1 MTESRYHAKC
11 EGKCC
16 GLCCTRIE
24 NLGVSKGPVDI
35 LENVNI
41 HIHCGELTA
50 IIGPNGGGKSTL
62 LKALLGEVPHTGQLK
77 YLDSNGSR
85 SSQPVIGYVPQHLSF
100 DIGTPASVSD
110 LFVASLSKKP
120 AWLLKPRS
128 VRKRAIEGLRKVKA
142 EHLLDRRLGALSGGE
157 LQRVL
162 LAMALDPVPNLL
174 LLDEPVSGIDQ
185 GGLELFYN
193 TVAELRRNYDLS
205 IILVSHDFDLV
216 SRYADRVILLNRTVI
231 TNGTPQEVFGNEN
244 TLKAF
249 GITGFFAGLRGN
261 EENSNGGDSECGEN
275 DETGCN
281 IDGKCGCDYKCGIT
295 DECSSCNKGDSDNA

>member
-1 MTESRYHAKC
+1 MNMTESRYHTKC

-16 GLCCTRIE
+16 GFCCTRIE
-24 NLGVSKGPVDI
+24 KLGVSKGSVEI

-62 LKALLGEVPHTGQLK
+62 LKALLGEVPHSGQLK

-85 SSQPVIGYVPQHLSF
+85 TGQPVIGYVPQHLSF
-100 DIGTPASVSD
+100 DTGTPASVSD
-110 LFVASLSKKP
+110 LFVASLSKSP

-162 LAMALDPVPNLL
+162 LALALDPVPNLL

-216 SRYADRVILLNRTVI
+216 SHYADRVILLNRTVI
-231 TNGTPQEVFGNEN
+231 ASGTPQEVFGNEN
-244 TLKAF
+244 TMMTF
-249 GITGFFAGLRGN
+249 GITSLFTGASQ
-261 EENSNGGDSECGEN
+261 SNN
-275 DETGCN
+275 
-281 IDGKCGCDYKCGIT
+281 GKCDADHQCSIADGCFDSDK
-295 DECSSCNKGDSDNA
+295 EDSDNA

>member
-1 MTESRYHAKC
+1 MTESRHHAKC

-24 NLGVSKGPVDI
+24 NLGVSKGPVEI

-62 LKALLGEVPHTGQLK
+62 LRALLGEVPHSGRLK
-77 YLDSNGSR
+77 YLDYNGNR
-85 SSQPVIGYVPQHLSF
+85 SSQPIIGYVPQHLSF
-100 DIGTPASVSD
+100 DTGTPASVSD
-110 LFVASLSKKP
+110 LFVASLSRKP

-128 VRKRAIEGLRKVKA
+128 VRERAVEGLRKVKA

-162 LAMALDPVPNLL
+162 LALALDPVPNLL

-231 TNGTPQEVFGNEN
+231 ASGTPDEVFSNEA
-244 TLKAF
+244 TLRTF
-249 GITGFFAGLRGN
+249 GITGFFAGMCSKDGSSGADKYNVHDKGGN
-261 EENSNGGDSECGEN
+261 GD
-275 DETGCN
+275 
-281 IDGKCGCDYKCGIT
+281 
-295 DECSSCNKGDSDNA
+295 A

>member
-1 MTESRYHAKC
+1 MTGDMPAERRNMTEKRYHAKC

-24 NLGVSKGPVDI
+24 NLGVSKGPVEI

-62 LKALLGEVPHTGQLK
+62 LKALLGEVPHSGQLK
-77 YLDSNGSR
+77 YLDSRGGR
-85 SSQPVIGYVPQHLSF
+85 SQPVIGYVPQHLSF
-100 DIGTPASVSD
+100 DTGTPASVSD
-110 LFVASLSKKP
+110 LFVASMSKKP
-120 AWLLKPRS
+120 AWLLRPRS
-128 VRKRAIEGLRKVKA
+128 VRKRAVEGLRKVKA

-162 LAMALDPVPNLL
+162 LALALDPVPNLL

-205 IILVSHDFDLV
+205 IILVSHDFELV

-231 TNGTPQEVFGNEN
+231 ASGTPEEVFGSEN
-244 TLKAF
+244 TLRTF
-249 GITGFFAGLRGN
+249 GITGFFTGVCKKD
-261 EENSNGGDSECGEN
+261 ENGGSTAG
-275 DETGCN
+275 GCT
-281 IDGKCGCDYKCGIT
+281 DCD
-295 DECSSCNKGDSDNA
+295 KGGSDNA

>member
-1 MTESRYHAKC
+1 MTDKKNHTKC
-11 EGKCC
+11 EGECC

-24 NLGVSKGPVDI
+24 NLGVTKGSAVI

-62 LKALLGEVPHTGQLK
+62 LKALLGEVPHTGELK
-77 YLDSNGSR
+77 YLDAGGKR
-85 SSQPVIGYVPQHLSF
+85 SSQPVIGYVPQHLDF
-100 DIGTPASVSD
+100 DAGIPASVSD
-110 LFVASLSKKP
+110 LFVACLSKRP
-120 AWLLKPRS
+120 GWLLRPRNI
-128 VRKRAIEGLRKVKA
+128 RKRAAESLARVKA

-162 LAMALDPVPNLL
+162 LALALDPVPNLL
-174 LLDEPVSGIDQ
+174 LLDEPVSGMDQ

-193 TVAELRRNYDLS
+193 TVAELRRDYDLS

-216 SRYADRVILLNRTVI
+216 SRHADRVVLLSRTVI
-231 TNGTPQEVFGNEN
+231 TSGTPRQVFGDER

-249 GITGFFAGLRGN
+249 GITGFFAAGN
-261 EENSNGGDSECGEN
+261 GDDEGGSE
-275 DETGCN
+275 
-281 IDGKCGCDYKCGIT
+281 
-295 DECSSCNKGDSDNA
+295 

>member
-1 MTESRYHAKC
+1 MTENRYNTKC

-24 NLGVSKGPVDI
+24 NLGVSKGPVEI

-62 LKALLGEVPHTGQLK
+62 LKALLGEFPHSGQLK
-77 YLDSNGSR
+77 YLDSKGGR

-100 DIGTPASVSD
+100 DTGTPASVSD

-120 AWLLKPRS
+120 AWLLRPHS
-128 VRKRAIEGLRKVKA
+128 IRKRAMEGLEKVKA
-142 EHLLDRRLGALSGGE
+142 EHLIDRRLGALSGGE

-162 LAMALDPVPNLL
+162 LALALDPVPNLL

-216 SRYADRVILLNRTVI
+216 SRYADRVVLLNRTVI
-231 TNGTPQEVFGNEN
+231 TSGTPEEVFSNGD

-249 GITGFFAGLRGN
+249 GITGFFNGLCKNDKSNDINAGSGSGDEGGGN
-261 EENSNGGDSECGEN
+261 
-275 DETGCN
+275 
-281 IDGKCGCDYKCGIT
+281 
-295 DECSSCNKGDSDNA
+295 NA